1 MGCFR
6 PQPLLGWRKQAGAD
20 TSLEQDKVSAIL
32 MLLLT
37 FVCGQIIAVSRHEG
51 FTGLGVP
58 GCVGTEACPVLM
70 EEVFWHCELLLQN
83 VNLLGQEAG
92 KPLPSDLF
100 SGVPATAPEQ
110 LLYVNSFVLCQFC
123 RITSRLYRLG
133 QSISASVSGLGFPL
147 CLFFFFLKKTLYRNP
162 IVFFSSL

>member
-1 MGCFR
+1 
-6 PQPLLGWRKQAGAD
+6 
-20 TSLEQDKVSAIL
+20 

-58 GCVGTEACPVLM
+58 GCVCTEACTVLM

-110 LLYVNSFVLCQFC
+110 LLYVNSFVLYQFC

-147 CLFFFFLKKTLYRNP
+147 CFVFFFLKKHFIGIPL
-162 IVFFSSL
+162 FSSPHCNFSEKFYSFLSICMESQDYKICLTENAA